1 MVKSSK
7 IKQNRNVTINGSTV
21 NPVINKQ
28 FNGEVNSF
36 FFSFTKSLIE
46 FAAWFTGLTFAG
58 IQIANLIL
66 NSEFANALS
75 DVKAKYL
82 LDSSLA
88 IYFICWV
95 WGTKFDLKDE
105 KYSFYTHKHVK
116 SRFFIGI
123 VFILVLW
130 GAFMLICR
138 SSNTQQ
144 IALFLLVFYFI
155 DFVSWRYLLFYLR
168 DIFAAND
175 ARKLH
180 DHEYYMGKFIKE
192 FLKGKGQNIRFGIG
206 FFMLLLVNFLIYTKL
221 SESLA
226 SLLNIPSHK
235 FVEAFFITLFVIVNE
250 ILMWYRRLRRI
261 MKFKVL
267 SIIPETKITQVDLKE
282 DGF

>member
-1 MVKSSK
+1 
-7 IKQNRNVTINGSTV
+7 
-21 NPVINKQ
+21 
-28 FNGEVNSF
+28 
-36 FFSFTKSLIE
+36 
-46 FAAWFTGLTFAG
+46 
-58 IQIANLIL
+58 
-66 NSEFANALS
+66 
-75 DVKAKYL
+75 
-82 LDSSLA
+82 
-88 IYFICWV
+88 
-95 WGTKFDLKDE
+95 
-105 KYSFYTHKHVK
+105 
-116 SRFFIGI
+116 
-123 VFILVLW
+123 
-130 GAFMLICR
+130 MLICR